1 MDSTTYY
8 EFDNQRIYTK
18 TITIDPYAALPQM
31 ATPIAPPATTGS
43 EVAYWQGINW
53 VVLAER
59 PHIITPPVV
68 PEDNNLPTLSAISK
82 IDYLRLFTQAER
94 IAIYTFAQT
103 NPIARDYQYMLDSST
118 IVSLNDIDIASGLE
132 LFEDQGIISTGRAA
146 QILTNQPPS

>member
-1 MDSTTYY
+1 MSSTTYY

-31 ATPIAPPATTGS
+31 ATPVAPPATTGT
-43 EVAYWQGINW
+43 EVAHWQGIKW

-59 PHIITPPVV
+59 PLIITPPVV
-68 PEDNNLPTLSAISK
+68 PEDNNSQALPSIAK

-94 IAIYTFAQT
+94 IAIYTFSLT

-118 IVSLNDIDIASGLE
+118 TVLLTDPDIVSGLE
-132 LFEDQGIISTGRAA
+132 LFEDEGVLATGRAA